1 MDGEQAFAL
10 ATRGVL
16 ADTAAVARALAA
28 LSEEITASNLRT
40 MQRTVDLSSR
50 MVSGE
55 GSWPGLL
62 EAVQKAATDAMGDAR
77 RIGELAL
84 VASCASV
91 HPLTQFLPESAPD
104 LPAAH

>member
-16 ADTAAVARALAA
+16 ADTAVFARALTA
-28 LSEEITASNLRT
+28 LSEEITASQLRSV
-40 MQRTVDLSSR
+40 QRTVDLSTR

-62 EAVQKAATDAMGDAR
+62 QALQSAATDAMGDAR

-84 VASCASV
+84 VATCASA
-91 HPLTQFLPESAPD
+91 HPFTQFLPESSPD
-104 LPAAH
+104 LPATH